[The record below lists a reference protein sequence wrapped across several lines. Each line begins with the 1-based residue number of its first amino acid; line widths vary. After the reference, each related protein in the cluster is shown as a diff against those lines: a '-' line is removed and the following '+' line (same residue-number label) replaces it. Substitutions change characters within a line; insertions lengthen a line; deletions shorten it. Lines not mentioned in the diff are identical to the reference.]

1 MSPASGHT
9 WGEREGEGGRKVGE
23 GERRQVGEGKKERK
37 EEVEGEEEGRMERR
51 EDGGGEVG

>member
-1 MSPASGHT
+1 M
-9 WGEREGEGGRKVGE
+9 
-23 GERRQVGEGKKERK
+23 GEGKKERK